1 VIDESLE
8 YKRRQY
14 ITDGER
20 LRLFIVNYTEKPS
33 GNVKGQRKS
42 KLYHQGALMG
52 IVLEIR
58 TIKSNKLHFTGCRE
72 CFR

>member
-1 VIDESLE
+1 MIDESLE

-20 LRLFIVNYTEKPS
+20 LRLFSVNYTEKPN
-33 GNVKGQRKS
+33 GKVKGQRKS

-52 IVLEIR
+52 IILEIW
-58 TIKSNKLHFTGCRE
+58 TIISNKLHSTGSRE